1 MKKIFFFF
9 LIFIAFFTSYFLKN
23 FQILLLSLSLLTVS
37 GLFFKKINKNITITL
52 FSILISLTIIEI
64 FLKYTSGQKILNLE
78 NSKNFNK
85 NIRYQKS
92 YLGFQPL
99 PGKQNHL
106 IVADGK
112 KLINSTYTI
121 DIDGFRNTPIIQNNS
136 KDLEI
141 NFFGG
146 SFVFGWGLDDN
157 ETLPYLVQNHFNNW
171 NIKNY
176 GISGYGVHQM
186 LAQINNNVK
195 TIGDINFLITHN
207 AHVPRSACKKDYSF
221 GTPRYILNDNSEVK
235 RSGFCNNFFIST
247 TQLPKIFGSIINRS
261 ELKKMFDKYF
271 YKKSEF
277 SPTDIKLYTS
287 IIKKINEKILRENKY
302 FFVGYIKNDLKTIDK
317 KIIDYLKKNE
327 IKLIDLTLENN
338 DNYELYDGHPNKEA
352 NIMRSQII
360 STFLEDMKF

>member
-1 MKKIFFFF
+1 MKKLFFFF
-9 LIFIAFFTSYFLKN
+9 LIFIGFLTSYFLKN
-23 FQILLLSLSLLTVS
+23 FQILLLSFSLLTLS
-37 GLFFKKINKNITITL
+37 GLFFKKINKNFTITL

-64 FLKYTSGQKILNLE
+64 FLKYTTSHKILNLE
-78 NSKNFNK
+78 NNKNFNK

-112 KLINSTYTI
+112 KLIDSTYTI
-121 DIDGFRNTPIIQNNS
+121 DKDGFRNTPVIQDNS
-136 KDLEI
+136 KSLDI

-146 SFVFGWGLDDN
+146 SFVFGWGLNDN
-157 ETLPYLVQNHFNNW
+157 ETLPYLVQNYFNNW

-186 LAQINNNVK
+186 LAQINNDVK

-221 GTPRYILNDNSEVK
+221 GTPRYILDDNNEVK
-235 RSGFCNNFFIST
+235 RSGFCNNFFITT

-261 ELKKMFDKYF
+261 ELKKLLDKNF
-271 YKKSEF
+271 YKKNQF
-277 SPTDIKLYTS
+277 SSNDISLYVS
-287 IIKKINEKILRENKY
+287 IIKKINEKILRENKN
-302 FFVGYIKNDLKTIDK
+302 FFVGYIKNDHKIIDK

-327 IKLIDLTLENN
+327 IKFIDLTLKNN
-338 DNYELYDGHPNKEA
+338 DNYELYDEHPNKEA
-352 NIMRSQII
+352 NIMRSRII
-360 STFLEDMKF
+360 WTFLEDMKF